1 MRRNMQD
8 NLNNA
13 GVLERPVEEKF
24 DDHLGLK
31 DIDYIEFYVG
41 NAKQAAYFYQS
52 VFGFEVKGY
61 SGLETGTR
69 DRTSYFLEQGN
80 IRFILTSPLNSSS
93 PIANYVIKHGDG
105 VKDLAMEVEDVDRAY
120 RETVKRGAKGLEEPR
135 DLKDESG
142 IIRRAAIQTYGETI
156 HSFINRSR
164 YEGPLIPGFRSH
176 GSFIKNVKPAGIQY
190 VDHVVGNVELGKMN
204 DWVAFYR
211 DVLGFTQY
219 ISFDDKDIST
229 EYSALMSKVMAGGR
243 GMIKFPIN
251 EPAAGKKKSQ
261 IDEYLEFYEGPGVQH
276 IALLTGDIIDT
287 VTKLKERGLEFLSAP
302 TVYYDQLEKRVGKI
316 DEPIDT
322 LAELGILVDRDNE
335 GYLLQIFTK
344 PVVDRPTLFYEVIQ
358 RKGARGFGKGNFK
371 ALFEAIEKEQELR
384 GNL

>member
-1 MRRNMQD
+1 MSENKSYT
-8 NLNNA
+8 

-24 DDHLGLK
+24 DDHLGLQ

-52 VFGFEVKGY
+52 VFGFKLSGY
-61 SGLETGTR
+61 LGLETGVR
-69 DRTSYFLEQGN
+69 DRISYFLEQGN
-80 IRFILTSPLNSSS
+80 IRFILTSALNSSS
-93 PIANYVIKHGDG
+93 PIAKHVAKHGDG
-105 VKDLAMEVEDVDRAY
+105 VKDLAMLVEDVDKAY
-120 RETVKRGAKGLEEPR
+120 FETIKRGAKGLEKPH
-135 DLKDESG
+135 DIKDGSG
-142 IIRRAAIQTYGETI
+142 VIRKAAIATYGETI
-156 HSFINRSR
+156 HSFINRKD
-164 YEGPLIPGFRSH
+164 YNGLFLPGFQ
-176 GSFIKNVKPAGIQY
+176 VKESPLHSINSVGIQF
-190 VDHVVGNVELGKMN
+190 VDHAVGNVELGKMN

-251 EPAAGKKKSQ
+251 EPAEGKKKSQ
-261 IDEYLEFYEGPGVQH
+261 IDEYLDFYEGAGVQH

-287 VTKLKERGLEFLSAP
+287 VSKLKDKGLEFLSAP
-302 TVYYDQLEKRVGKI
+302 NAYYEQLEKRVGEI
-316 DEPIDT
+316 DEPINKI
-322 LAELGILVDRDNE
+322 AELGILVDRDDE

-344 PVVDRPTLFYEVIQ
+344 PVVDRPTLFYEIIQ

>member
-1 MRRNMQD
+1 MQEQ
-8 NLNNA
+8 LNNT

-24 DDHLGLK
+24 DDHLGLR

-41 NAKQAAYFYQS
+41 NAKQSAYFYQK
-52 VFGFEVKGY
+52 VFGFRLSGY
-61 SGLETGTR
+61 CGLETGVR
-69 DRTSYFLEQGN
+69 DKVSYYLEQGN
-80 IRFILTSPLNSSS
+80 IRFIFTSALNSSS
-93 PIANYVIKHGDG
+93 PIADHAAKHGDG
-105 VKDLAMEVEDVDRAY
+105 VKDLAMLVEDVDKAY
-120 RETVKRGAKGLEEPR
+120 SETVRRGAKGLEKPH
-135 DLKDESG
+135 DVKDENG
-142 IIRRAAIQTYGETI
+142 TIRKAAIAAYGETI
-156 HSFINRSR
+156 HTFINRND
-164 YEGPLIPGFRSH
+164 YKGLFMPGFEARES
-176 GSFIKNVKPAGIQY
+176 STEDVSPVGIQF

-204 DWVAFYR
+204 EWVAFYR
-211 DVLGFTQY
+211 NVLGFTQY

-261 IDEYLEFYEGPGVQH
+261 IDEYLDFYEGPGVQH

-287 VTKLKERGLEFLSAP
+287 VIKLKENGLEFLSAP
-302 TVYYDQLEKRVGKI
+302 TAYYEQLESRVGKI
-316 DEPIDT
+316 DEPIDK

-344 PVVDRPTLFYEVIQ
+344 PVVDRPTLFYEIIQ

-371 ALFEAIEKEQELR
+371 ALFEAIEREQELR

>member
-1 MRRNMQD
+1 MSGNRSNT
-8 NLNNA
+8 

-24 DDHLGLK
+24 DDHLGLQ

-41 NAKQAAYFYQS
+41 NAKQAAYFYQY
-52 VFGFEVKGY
+52 VFGFKLSGY
-61 SGLETGTR
+61 CGLETGVR
-69 DRTSYFLEQGN
+69 DRISYFLEQGN
-80 IRFILTSPLNSSS
+80 IRFILTSALNSSS
-93 PIANYVIKHGDG
+93 PIAEHVVKHGDG
-105 VKDLAMEVEDVDRAY
+105 VKDIAMLVEDVDRAY
-120 RETVKRGAKGLEEPR
+120 SETVRRGAKGMVGPHNI
-135 DLKDESG
+135 KDEYG
-142 IIRRAAIQTYGETI
+142 TIRKAAIATYGDTI
-156 HSFINRSR
+156 HSFINRR
-164 YEGPLIPGFRSH
+164 DYKGLFLPGFQEKESPLQH
-176 GSFIKNVKPAGIQY
+176 INPVGIQY
-190 VDHVVGNVELGKMN
+190 VDHAVGNVELGKMN

-251 EPAAGKKKSQ
+251 EPAEGKKKSQ
-261 IDEYLEFYEGPGVQH
+261 IDEYLDFYEGAGVQH

-302 TVYYDQLEKRVGKI
+302 NVYYEHLEKRVGKI
-316 DEPIDT
+316 DEPIDKIS
-322 LAELGILVDRDNE
+322 ELGILVDRDDE

-344 PVVDRPTLFYEVIQ
+344 PVVDRPTLFYEIIQ